1 MTLQIPNDLYPNSQF
16 LEKASI
22 IAEYYM
28 HIATIFGKYFSSE
41 EEIISYLQSFKN
53 HEDAEHF
60 LETGNTLFLN
70 RKLDDPSLQMV
81 MIISAVEKNTQKGF
95 SDFNSWVNSSGSTF
109 DSTFSSIYNAEK
121 DPKVVLKE
129 IIVNLSENYNQK
141 HGARNNFADFI
152 EKYVS
157 GENQFRLILG
167 FHFVFEQAV
176 ANYSSRIRTDFDPE
190 TIDELATRGFEIRRA
205 FLPKCY
211 NWKKCFAT
219 TANCNPDIGCL
230 LNEDPSFK
238 KQTIRSISKMIYDMR
253 SHIVHKAAAI
263 PFVRDMGPGV
273 SSFNYVMLAEKMIFV
288 NLKINQFEQIIVDAL
303 KNYFDWLHQ

>member
-109 DSTFSSIYNAEK
+109 DGIPSI
-121 DPKVVLKE
+121 D
-129 IIVNLSENYNQK
+129 
-141 HGARNNFADFI
+141 G
-152 EKYVS
+152 
-157 GENQFRLILG
+157 GM
-167 FHFVFEQAV
+167 
-176 ANYSSRIRTDFDPE
+176 
-190 TIDELATRGFEIRRA
+190 
-205 FLPKCY
+205 
-211 NWKKCFAT
+211 KK
-219 TANCNPDIGCL
+219 L
-230 LNEDPSFK
+230 
-238 KQTIRSISKMIYDMR
+238 
-253 SHIVHKAAAI
+253 
-263 PFVRDMGPGV
+263 
-273 SSFNYVMLAEKMIFV
+273 
-288 NLKINQFEQIIVDAL
+288 NLK
-303 KNYFDWLHQ
+303 KNHKSYFISIRFFLQGQNPPSNISF